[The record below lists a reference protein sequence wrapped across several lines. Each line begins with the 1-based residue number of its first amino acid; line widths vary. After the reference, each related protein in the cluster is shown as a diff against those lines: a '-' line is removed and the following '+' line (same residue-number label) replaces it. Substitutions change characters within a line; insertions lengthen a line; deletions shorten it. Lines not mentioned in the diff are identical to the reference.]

1 MIPEDL
7 AAVMSSRTRIPASLW
22 MLVTLGMLAAG
33 CASSPTEND
42 SEESPDRAKYD
53 PLEPLNRS
61 MYVFHDT
68 VDRFTFRPIARGY
81 KAVMPEFA
89 RRGVTNFSRNLFTPR
104 SAGNNFLQGKPGR
117 GFTDLGRFL
126 LNSTFGLAGLL
137 DIATAEGIPEYD
149 EDFGQTLAVW
159 GLPEGPYL
167 FIPFLGPNTL
177 LDAVSIPVDI
187 YSDPLIHYDNSSVR
201 DKIYGLRVID
211 LRMRLLTAETL
222 LEDSKDPYLTIRES
236 YLQNRRFQVYDGNP
250 PSTDEEEDLFDEFFE
265 EE

>member
-1 MIPEDL
+1 
-7 AAVMSSRTRIPASLW
+7 
-22 MLVTLGMLAAG
+22 MLVVLGMLAAG
-33 CASSPTEND
+33 CASSPPEDDGGAPTV
-42 SEESPDRAKYD
+42 RAEYD
-53 PLEPLNRS
+53 PFEPLNRS
-61 MYVFHDT
+61 MYAINDVF
-68 VDRFTFRPIARGY
+68 DRYTLRPIARGY

-89 RRGVTNFSRNLFTPR
+89 RRGVTNFSRNLATPR
-104 SAGNNFLQGKPGR
+104 SALNNFLQGKPGP

-126 LNSTFGLAGLL
+126 LNSTFGIAGLF
-137 DIATAEGIPEYD
+137 DIATEEGIPEYD

-167 FIPFLGPNTL
+167 FIPILGPNTL

-187 YSDPLIHYDNSSVR
+187 YSDLLIHYDNSSVR

-211 LRMRLLTAETL
+211 LRMRLLTADAL
-222 LEDSKDPYLTIRES
+222 LEDSKDPYLTLRES

-250 PSTDEEEDLFDEFFE
+250 PSTEEEEDLFDEFFE

>member
-1 MIPEDL
+1 MTAHIR
-7 AAVMSSRTRIPASLW
+7 VPASRW
-22 MLVTLGMLAAG
+22 PVIVLGLLAAG
-33 CASSPTEND
+33 CASNPSAQEGGEAPV
-42 SEESPDRAKYD
+42 RADYD
-53 PLEPLNRS
+53 PFEPLNRS
-61 MYVFHDT
+61 MYAINDT
-68 VDRFTFRPIARGY
+68 FDRFTLRPIARGY

-104 SAGNNFLQGKPGR
+104 SALNNFLQGKPGP

-126 LNSTFGLAGLL
+126 INSTFGIAGLV

-167 FIPFLGPNTL
+167 FIPILGPNTL

-187 YSDPLIHYDNSSVR
+187 LSDPLIHYDNSSVR

-211 LRMRLLTAETL
+211 LRMRLLTADAL
-222 LEDSKDPYLTIRES
+222 LEDSKDPYLTVRES
-236 YLQNRRFQVYDGNP
+236 YLQNRRFQVFDGNP
-250 PSTDEEEDLFDEFFE
+250 PSTEEEDDLFDEFFE